1 MNPILTRIQEQL
13 LNSQLIETE
22 KQALLKLLADA
33 DKQWT
38 ITDFKLDRTEKVKK
52 TTAILLEET
61 IEELEKKRQAV
72 EAQNRELEIEKAL
85 EKVRAVAMGMNKPE
99 DLVDICEILFNEF
112 RSLGFDVLRNAMI
125 NIHDDEHSSFVNYD
139 YSDEIGK
146 SITPLVYDIHPVI
159 EKQIREIRTADDA
172 FSETVF
178 AGKDLEEWKKFRRE
192 RGEKDDPRIDDV
204 VGLHY
209 YFYSIGSGSLGISTF
224 APIDGEKLALLKRF
238 RNVFILAYQRY
249 TDIAQAAAQA
259 REAMIEAALERVRS
273 RTMAMHK
280 TEELLPAAELVAK
293 ELSALGVNSMN
304 VSYAFVEKGENSAS
318 YYSVNPVDGKVLPF
332 PFVFPQTHTD
342 VMRSIL
348 SSWKKQEP
356 FNVLELDEEATTRH
370 QTWVGE
376 HIQKLMIE
384 NGIPF
389 SVEEFLNISPRTAV
403 IYSFNFAQGY
413 FFNIGE
419 DRLTTAQEEMV
430 LRFTKVFEMT
440 YRRFLD
446 LQKAEAQAR
455 EGQIEAA
462 LERVRSRSMAM
473 YKSSELGDVAVVLFQ
488 QLRQLGG
495 NLWAT
500 GVGLCKEDRD
510 VDEFWMATEGGM
522 QEVMV
527 IPHTEDSVHRAMFE
541 GWKNG
546 DDIISIA
553 KEGEELKT
561 HYDYMLTLPS
571 VGPLFEAM
579 VASGFD
585 LPTWQTWHAAY
596 FSYGYLLIITLEPY
610 DEKYIFKRFAKVF
623 EQAYTRF
630 LDLQKAEAQAKEA
643 QIEAA
648 LEKVRSRSMAMQ
660 KSEEL
665 KEVIQ
670 VVFEQFGHL
679 QINIGHTGFVID
691 YKARDDY
698 EIWVADPLGVPAKV
712 TIPYFDSV
720 YYNRFNEAKEKD
732 EDFFTTLLDFEEKN
746 RFYQKLFEYIPEL
759 PEESKAF
766 YFSCPGLAAS
776 TVLLENIGLYIE
788 NFSGIPYSEEDNA
801 TLMRFGKVFQQTYTR
816 FLDLQNA
823 EEQARESQIQ
833 LAMERV
839 RARTMA
845 MQHSDELP
853 EAAQLL
859 FQQVESLG
867 IPAWS
872 TGYCIWEEDKK
883 AVKAWMSSK
892 GVLLPS
898 FRAPLTE
905 EATFI
910 HMREAW
916 ERGESFFVDEISGE
930 AIKTHYEYMATVP
943 SMDKIF
949 KPVLESGF
957 QLPTFQINHIAYY
970 SQGFLS
976 FITYERVPQAHDIF
990 KRFAKVFEQTYTRF
1004 LDLQKAEAQAREAKI
1019 EAALEKVRSRT
1030 MAMQRS
1036 SELADVA
1043 TVLFQQVKALG
1054 IPQWS
1059 CGFNIWEIGDREFT
1073 FYPGS
1078 PDGDILPPCRVPL
1091 TEDPVFILFDE
1102 SRRRG
1107 DELCIY
1113 ESAGEMQKEHYRY
1126 MLALPG
1132 GLGDFLQS
1140 LLDMGVTFPDF
1151 QIDHIANFSRGNL
1164 LFITYEHFPEM
1175 HDVFKRFAN
1184 VFDQTYTRFL
1194 DLQKAEA
1201 QAREAQIEAALEKI
1215 RSRTMAMQR
1224 SDELGDTALLL
1235 FQQVQALGGKLF
1247 GCGFVI
1253 WDEGKA
1259 TSTAWMAGED
1269 RIQPPFKISNTD
1281 DVFLKVF
1288 EAEKRG
1294 EPIYMEVMA
1303 GEHIKTH
1310 YRYMLGIPE
1319 FQKIVDQFK
1328 MTIPEFQ
1335 IFHCAFFSYGYLSF
1349 ISLEPVPELHDLFK
1363 RFAKVFDQTY
1373 TRFIDLQKAEALTKE
1388 AIKQASLDRIRGQVA
1403 SMRSAND
1410 LELIIPMLWREL
1422 RALNMPFIR
1431 CGVFIMN
1438 EADSIVNVFL
1448 SSPDGKSLGL
1458 LHLPF
1463 DTGGVTQNAVEH
1475 WRKKKVYKEHWNR
1488 EEFMAWTQTL
1498 IAAGQV
1504 HDASSYQGAAAPP
1517 ESLYLHFVPF
1527 KQGMLY
1533 VGSAEA
1539 LDAGN
1544 IEVMKTLA
1552 STFSIAYS
1560 RYEDFRLLEEAKN
1573 RIETTLVELKATQSQ
1588 LVQSEKMASLGEL
1601 TAGIAHEIQ
1610 NPLNFVNNF
1619 SELSNEL
1626 IEEMEQEMAKG
1637 NKEEV
1642 DSIIGDL
1649 RSNLEKIN
1657 QHGRR
1662 ADSIVK
1668 GMLQHSRV
1676 STGEK
1681 EPTDINAL
1689 ADEYLRLA
1697 YHGYRAKDKSF
1708 NAILE
1713 TDLDP
1718 SIGKIKAVPQ
1728 ELGRVLLNLYN
1739 NAFYAVNEKA
1749 GTLGYDPKVR
1759 LSTTRHGNTIL
1770 IAVQD
1775 NGKGMPEKVKEK
1787 IFQPFF
1793 TTKPTGQGTGLGLS
1807 LSYDIVKAHSG
1818 EFRVESTEGE
1828 GTSFIIQLPV

>member
-1 MNPILTRIQEQL
+1 MNPFLTRIQEQL
-13 LNSQLIETE
+13 LNSQMTE
-22 KQALLKLLADA
+22 QDKQALLKSLSEA
-33 DKQWT
+33 DKQWA

-72 EAQNRELEIEKAL
+72 EEQNRELEIETAL
-85 EKVRAVAMGMNKPE
+85 EKVRAVAMGMNKSE
-99 DLVDICEILFNEF
+99 DLVDICESLFLEF
-112 RSLGFDVLRNAMI
+112 KNLGFDSLRNAMI
-125 NIHDDEHSSFVNYD
+125 NIHDDEHESFVNYD
-139 YSDEIGK
+139 YSDEIGR

-159 EKQIREIRTADDA
+159 ERQIREIRSADDA

-178 AGKDLEEWKKFRRE
+178 AGKDLEEWKTFRRE

-209 YFYSIGSGSLGISTF
+209 YFYSIGTGSIGISTF
-224 APIDGEKLALLKRF
+224 APIDSEKLALLKRF

-249 TDIAQAAAQA
+249 IDIAQAAAQA
-259 REAMIEAALERVRS
+259 RESQIQLAMERVRA
-273 RTMAMHK
+273 RTMAMQRS
-280 TEELLPAAELVAK
+280 EELPEVAALLFQQVK
-293 ELSALGVNSMN
+293 TLGVPQFHCGFNIFEIDDKECIWYPGSADGDILPPCKIPLTEHPVFM
-304 VSYAFVEKGENSAS
+304 AFNESRKRGDELFVYEKEGEYQAGHYRYMLSL
-318 YYSVNPVDGKVLPF
+318 PVLGE
-332 PFVFPQTHTD
+332 
-342 VMRSIL
+342 IL
-348 SSWKKQEP
+348 Q
-356 FNVLELDEEATTRH
+356 NMLDA
-370 QTWVGE
+370 
-376 HIQKLMIE
+376 
-384 NGIPF
+384 GIPF
-389 SVEEFLNISPRTAV
+389 PTFQIDHIA
-403 IYSFNFAQGY
+403 NF
-413 FFNIGE
+413 
-419 DRLTTAQEEMV
+419 
-430 LRFTKVFEMT
+430 
-440 YRRFLD
+440 
-446 LQKAEAQAR
+446 
-455 EGQIEAA
+455 
-462 LERVRSRSMAM
+462 SH
-473 YKSSELGDVAVVLFQ
+473 
-488 QLRQLGG
+488 G
-495 NLWAT
+495 NL
-500 GVGLCKEDRD
+500 
-510 VDEFWMATEGGM
+510 
-522 QEVMV
+522 
-527 IPHTEDSVHRAMFE
+527 
-541 GWKNG
+541 
-546 DDIISIA
+546 
-553 KEGEELKT
+553 
-561 HYDYMLTLPS
+561 
-571 VGPLFEAM
+571 LF
-579 VASGFD
+579 
-585 LPTWQTWHAAY
+585 
-596 FSYGYLLIITLEPY
+596 ITSEHFPEMH
-610 DEKYIFKRFAKVF
+610 DTFKRFAKVF
-623 EQAYTRF
+623 EQTYTRF
-630 LDLQKAEAQAKEA
+630 LDLQKAEAQVREA

-648 LEKVRSRSMAMQ
+648 LERVRSRSMAMQ

-679 QINIGHTGFVID
+679 NINIGHTGFVID

-712 TIPYFDSV
+712 IIPYFDSV
-720 YYNRFNEAKEKD
+720 YYNRFNEAKEKG
-732 EDFFTTLLDFEEKN
+732 EDFFATTLTFEEKN
-746 RFYQKLFEYIPEL
+746 RFYHKLFEYIPGL
-759 PEESKAF
+759 TEEAKAF

-788 NFSGIPYSEEDNA
+788 NFSGTPYTDEENA
-801 TLMRFGKVFQQTYTR
+801 TLMRFGRVFQQTYTR
-816 FLDLQNA
+816 FIDLQTA

-883 AVKAWMSSK
+883 AVTAWMSSK

-930 AIKTHYEYMATVP
+930 AIKTHYEYLAKLP
-943 SMDKIF
+943 SYNKIF

-1036 SELADVA
+1036 IELADVA

-1054 IPQWS
+1054 VPQWT
-1059 CGFNIWEIGDREFT
+1059 CGFNIWETGDKEFT

-1078 PDGDILPPCRVPL
+1078 PDGDILRPCRVPL

-1113 ESAGEMQKEHYRY
+1113 ESAGEIQKEHYRY
-1126 MLALPG
+1126 MLGLPG
-1132 GLGDFLQS
+1132 GLGDFLQN
-1140 LLDMGVTFPDF
+1140 LLNLGVTFPDF
-1151 QIDHIANFSRGNL
+1151 QIDHIANFSHGNL

-1175 HDVFKRFAN
+1175 HDIFKRFAK

-1194 DLQKAEA
+1194 DLQRAEA
-1201 QAREAQIEAALEKI
+1201 QAREAQIETALEKI

-1224 SDELGDTALLL
+1224 SDELGDAALLL
-1235 FQQVQALGGKLF
+1235 FQQVKILGGKLF
-1247 GCGFVI
+1247 GCGFNI
-1253 WDEGKA
+1253 WDEDKKA
-1259 TSTAWMAGED
+1259 ATAWMAGED
-1269 RIQPPFKISNTD
+1269 RIQPPFKTSSSE
-1281 DVFLKVF
+1281 DVFKRIF
-1288 EAEKRG
+1288 EAEQKGDRLFVEEMDG
-1294 EPIYMEVMA
+1294 EDNQ
-1303 GEHIKTH
+1303 TH
-1310 YRYMLGIPE
+1310 YRYMLSIPD
-1319 FQKIVDQFK
+1319 FRKIVEHFK
-1328 MTIPEFQ
+1328 FSIPEFQ
-1335 IFHCAFFSYGYLSF
+1335 IMHCAFFSQGYLMF
-1349 ISLEPVPELHDLFK
+1349 ISYEPVPEVHDLFI
-1363 RFAKVFDQTY
+1363 RFAKVFEQTY
-1373 TRFIDLQKAEALTKE
+1373 TRFLDLKKAEALAKE
-1388 AIKQASLDRIRGQVA
+1388 AFKQASLDRIRGQVA
-1403 SMRSAND
+1403 SMRSAVD
-1410 LELIIPMLWREL
+1410 LEHIIPMLWHEL
-1422 RALNMPFIR
+1422 GMLSVPFIR

-1438 EADSIVNVFL
+1438 EADSIVNVYL

-1463 DTGGVTQNAVEH
+1463 NAGGVTQNAVEN

-1488 EEFMAWTQTL
+1488 EEFIAWMQTL

-1504 HDASSYQGAAAPP
+1504 HDSVTYQGAAAPP

-1539 LDAGN
+1539 LHHDI
-1544 IEVMKTLA
+1544 IELLKTLA
-1552 STFSIAYS
+1552 NTFSIAYS

-1626 IEEMEQEMAKG
+1626 IEEMEQEMEKG
-1637 NKEEV
+1637 NKEEAKA
-1642 DSIIGDL
+1642 IISDI

-1668 GMLQHSRV
+1668 GMLQHSRA

-1697 YHGYRAKDKSF
+1697 YHGFRAKDKSF

-1749 GTLGYDPKVR
+1749 GAQGYDPKVR
-1759 LSTTRHGNTIL
+1759 LSTSRHGNTIL

-1775 NGKGMPEKVKEK
+1775 NGKGIPEKVKEK

-1807 LSYDIVKAHSG
+1807 LSYDIVKAHGG
-1818 EFRVESTEGE
+1818 EFRVDSKEGE
-1828 GTSFIIQLPV
+1828 GTSFVIQLPL